1 MMDFVHHLIEDPS
14 YRHVVLNH
22 VPVTGLLVSAI
33 VLLTGFVLRQR
44 NICLLGLALVAGT
57 AGATVVVMPA
67 GEEAYPAVYETLGG
81 PAREM
86 LDQHADLAG
95 KWGNFLI
102 INAIMAALAFALAGV
117 RPGTTTIA
125 SGLVALTT
133 IASLGSAF
141 VIAESGGKIRRP
153 EFASF
158 VRKDPNAKVVGGP
171 VAMRRLTAEQ
181 LARSVHEVFGEDIEV
196 MGRFDPEVRHAGL
209 LAVGSG
215 RLTVSPA
222 GFEQN
227 EALATSIAEQ
237 ILTEE
242 NRARILPCTP
252 ETETAGDPAC
262 TEAMVREIGEQ
273 LFRRPL
279 TDAEVRARV
288 DAATETAEQMQDFN
302 AGLELAL
309 ASLLVAP
316 DFLFRIERTEADTSD
331 PAQSRITDDTW
342 ATRVSFLL
350 WDAPPDQELRDA
362 AASGALQDP
371 EERARQVDRL
381 LASPRSADGVRAFF
395 ADLFRFEELQSTPK
409 DPVRYTFWNQK
420 IADDAREQTLRIIAD
435 HLLARGLPYPE
446 LFTTRQTYLTRS
458 LGPIYAMPVRSAT
471 GWEDSEFPVGHV
483 RTGLLSHASFHILHS
498 HPGRSSPT
506 LRGQF
511 IREALLCQTVPPA
524 PADVEFA
531 LFNDDQ
537 NEELRTARE
546 RLAVHSSSGSCRSCH
561 LMTDPIGLGLEN
573 FDGIGR
579 YRTREN
585 DAVIDTSGDLDG
597 VAFQDHVEMATAFAD
612 HPKLGPC
619 LVENLYRYAVGRE
632 EVEGEQSLLLR
643 LSDQFQ
649 DEDYRIRPLL
659 RAIVLSDG
667 FTTAPSRN
675 PPAQVQQAA
684 AGILPGGD
692 A

>member
-1 MMDFVHHLIEDPS
+1 MDFLHHIIEDPA

-22 VPVTGLLVSAI
+22 IPVTGLLVAAI
-33 VLLTGFVLRQR
+33 VLFAGVILRQR
-44 NICLLGLALVAGT
+44 NLCLMGLALVAGT
-57 AGATVVVMPA
+57 AGATLIVMPA
-67 GEEAYPAVYETLGG
+67 GEEAYPMVYDTLGG
-81 PAREM
+81 PAREL
-86 LDQHADLAG
+86 LDRHADLAG
-95 KWGNFLI
+95 KWGYLLI
-102 INAIMAALAFALAGV
+102 ANAALAALAFGLALL
-117 RPGTTTIA
+117 RPKTTTLA

-133 IASLGSAF
+133 LVSLGSAF
-141 VIAESGGKIRRP
+141 VIAEAGGRIRHP
-153 EFASF
+153 EFATF
-158 VRKDPNAKVVGGP
+158 VRQNPDAKVVGGP
-171 VAMRRLTAEQ
+171 VAMRRLTTAQ

-215 RLTVSPA
+215 RQTVSPA

-242 NRARILPCTP
+242 KRSRILPCGP
-252 ETETAGDPAC
+252 ASETAADAEC
-262 TEAMVREIGEQ
+262 TAAMVRQVGEQ

-279 TDAEVRARV
+279 SEQEVQVRV
-288 DAATETAEQMQDFN
+288 DAATQSATEMTDFN

-316 DFLFRIERTEADTSD
+316 DFLFRIERTEADPSD
-331 PAQSRITDDTW
+331 PAQQRLTNDTW
-342 ATRVSFLL
+342 ATRASFLL
-350 WDAPPDQELRDA
+350 WDAPPDTEFRQA
-362 AASGALQDP
+362 AASGALADP
-371 EERARQVDRL
+371 AERARQVDRL
-381 LASPRSADGVRAFF
+381 LASERSQDGVRAFF
-395 ADLFRFEELQSTPK
+395 ADLLRFEDLLSTPK
-409 DPVRYTFWNQK
+409 DPVRYTFWNQQ

-435 HLLARGLPYPE
+435 HLLTRDLPYPG
-446 LFTTRQTYLTRS
+446 LFTTRRSYLTRS
-458 LGPIYAMPVRSAT
+458 LGPIYAVPVRSAR
-471 GWEDSEFPVGHV
+471 GWEDTEFPPGHI
-483 RTGLLSHASFHILHS
+483 RTGLLSNASFHILHS

-531 LFNDDQ
+531 LFNDDLNQ
-537 NEELRTARE
+537 KLRTARE
-546 RLAVHSSSGSCRSCH
+546 RLAVHAANGSCRSCH
-561 LMTDPIGLGLEN
+561 QMTDPIGLGLES

-585 DAVIDTSGDLDG
+585 DAVIDASGDLDG
-597 VAFQDHVEMATAFAD
+597 VRFADHIELATAFSQ

-632 EVEGEQSLLLR
+632 QVETEEALLFR
-643 LSDQFQ
+643 LSRDFA
-649 DEDYRIRPLL
+649 EEGYRIRPLL

-667 FTTAPSRN
+667 FTTAPSAN
-675 PPAQVQQAA
+675 PLANIQQATS
-684 AGILPGGD
+684 GPLPGGD